1 MRRPTQQQPSSKLPV
16 TKMNRLIQATAFFL
30 KRQQRCPRG
39 THSRLFLPPYLGT
52 HWSNPHQKS
61 ASNSGSRSKGLGN
74 HFYRSAQTG
83 CPNACCLPDVKGLL
97 NLSEPPLPVSRKAHC
112 GKLKGST
119 RKIEKSMA
127 SSPRR
132 SLETDTQEKRTYSE
146 LMFAGFLHIAE
157 LGGRGDS
164 QSGRRLRWPFHR
176 GPPDPNIYPQDPD
189 TSQAQ
194 G

>member
-1 MRRPTQQQPSSKLPV
+1 
-16 TKMNRLIQATAFFL
+16 MNRLIQATAFFL

-52 HWSNPHQKS
+52 HWSNPHQTS

-83 CPNACCLPDVKGLL
+83 CPNACSLPDVKGLL

-157 LGGRGDS
+157 LGGEGGFPIWQEAALAIS
-164 QSGRRLRWPFHR
+164 QGASRPQHLSLGPGHLPSARLKRSSNCWE
-176 GPPDPNIYPQDPD
+176 
-189 TSQAQ
+189 AL
-194 G
+194 